1 MKKIYDKPTMILV
14 KMETEHF
21 IAASPV
27 YDQNQVRTDGSGST
41 GTNVG
46 GTSSKGGSEDN
57 GNGSVADMAKPYNPW
72 TAWDEQE
79 REITSKTKPAS
90 MAIESTCV
98 DDRKYLRCHM
108 KPAFFAIE
116 STCNLYQPI
125 WQKRRIAYMIIV
137 ICYSLIV
144 FRS

>member
-1 MKKIYDKPTMILV
+1 MKKIYNKPTMILV

-21 IAASPV
+21 IAASPGV

-46 GTSSKGGSEDN
+46 GTSSEGGGEDN

-79 REITSKTKPAS
+79 RE
-90 MAIESTCV
+90 
-98 DDRKYLRCHM
+98 
-108 KPAFFAIE
+108 
-116 STCNLYQPI
+116 
-125 WQKRRIAYMIIV
+125 
-137 ICYSLIV
+137 
-144 FRS
+144 